1 MPNTKSIRFAHLTD
15 LHFTTLSQNRY
26 PTGVPVL
33 EAAVED
39 LNAQGVDFVV
49 LTGDLFHYPD
59 RVPEEI
65 RAMRDIL
72 ARLKMPF
79 YAAFGNHDVEGDE
92 VHARKDLVMRELG
105 DHGLSR
111 MSPHYALSPAAGMR
125 LVVLDSTDNGSD
137 RYLTWRGHFSRH
149 QAAWLHETLAESRDE
164 LAILAIHH
172 PPVTP
177 YPLMGA
183 LKFEETDRLRLR
195 AAIAPHSNAPFMLC
209 GHYHLSSSAAFASTT
224 VLTGPSLVEHPHQY
238 RIFTVSHHSMAH
250 EIRYEWRQVPLLAHE
265 DRACAR
271 GTAMRH
277 LALNRLSYA
286 RRGTITVPRAG
297 SLNS

>member
-1 MPNTKSIRFAHLTD
+1 MPNTKPIRFAHLTD
-15 LHFTTLSQNRY
+15 LHFTTLRQNRY

-33 EAAVED
+33 EATVAD
-39 LNAQGVDFVV
+39 LNAQEVDFVV

-65 RAMRDIL
+65 DAMRAIL
-72 ARLKMPF
+72 ERLNMPF

-92 VHARKDLVMRELG
+92 VHARKELIMRRLG
-105 DHGLSR
+105 DHGLSGMR
-111 MSPHYALSPAAGMR
+111 PHYALSPAEGVK
-125 LVVLDSTDNGSD
+125 LVALDSTDNGSD

-149 QAAWLHETLAESRDE
+149 QAAWLHETLTASRDE

-172 PPVTP
+172 PPITP

-183 LKFEETDRLRLR
+183 LKFEERDRLRLQ
-195 AAIAPHSNAPFMLC
+195 AAIAPHAHAPLMLC
-209 GHYHLSSSAAFASTT
+209 GHYHLSSSTPFASTT

-238 RIFTVSHHSMAH
+238 RIFTVQHHAHAH
-250 EIRYEWRQVPLLAHE
+250 EIRYEWRKVPLPMHD

-286 RRGTITVPRAG
+286 RRGTVTVPRVGA
-297 SLNS
+297 LTP